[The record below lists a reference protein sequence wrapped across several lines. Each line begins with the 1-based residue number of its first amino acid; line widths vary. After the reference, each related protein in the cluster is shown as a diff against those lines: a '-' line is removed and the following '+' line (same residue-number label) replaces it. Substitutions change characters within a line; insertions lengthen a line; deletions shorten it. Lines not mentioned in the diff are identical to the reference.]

1 MLRCHQGDTANL
13 FIRVPSPVHSH
24 TPVSPPFRL
33 KWRCSLVFSL
43 LCAEA
48 AWLPCANA
56 APPLPQNG
64 DFVAGSG
71 SIARSGANLS
81 IAQSS
86 TNGIIDWSSFSIG
99 AGRTVSFDNGTGA
112 TLNRVTGNELSVL
125 NGKLTAT
132 GSVYLINPQG
142 VLVGPSGVVTTGGR
156 FVASTLDVDNSAFM
170 GGTPVTLSGT
180 SNGVVVNLGK
190 ISSSGGDV
198 FLVANKA
205 VANLGIIKAPNG
217 TAELATGTTVL
228 LQDSSSGQ
236 QVFVQAGS
244 GGQTLN
250 AGTIRAA
257 QISLQSTDGNV
268 YALAGRHSVL
278 RATGTATREGHVWLV
293 ADGGTVNA
301 QDAKIKATN
310 ADGSGGTVD
319 TSGST
324 LNVDGA
330 KVDAAQWNLTAP
342 VFTIS
347 GTTADTL
354 GRNLSHGTSVSVNTT
369 GANGTT
375 GNIDVRGDI
384 SWNGAASL
392 SLNAFHSITLA
403 AATKI
408 VNRGA
413 GDLTLRAD
421 ATAIDNGGSV
431 ANNGTID
438 WSASTGIVSALYD
451 MNGTYTPG
459 TIKSNSAWSAA
470 PFSGLLTQV
479 TALEL
484 VNSLADLNNVTL
496 NLAGNYALGTNI
508 VADPSVIFES
518 IGASNNL
525 PFTGQFDGMGHTISD
540 LNLADPNYAPTNGV
554 GLFSVIGT
562 TGVVR
567 NLGVVNSN
575 APVVEE
581 AITAP
586 IGVIA
591 GDNFGLITY
600 SYSAGGTIGADPYG
614 GLSGGLVGQN
624 DGTIERSSSSMTV
637 QGFGREGGLVGVN
650 NGVIVQS
657 YATGSVSGDIHSSA
671 GGLVGVNSATGVI
684 NQSYATGAVDNSTDT
699 SAIGA
704 GGLVNQNAGTIEES
718 FDAASMT
725 LPALAS
731 ILPPGTFAF
740 GGLAASNTGTIANNV
755 FWNTQTTTLT
765 TGVASGTAVPA
776 ANGLSTAQMST
787 PASFG
792 PTWNFGPNGTWI
804 IPTGGTYP
812 ILQWQTTTQLQAQS
826 L

>member
-1 MLRCHQGDTANL
+1 MLRCHQGDTVNL
-13 FIRVPSPVHSH
+13 FVRAPSPVHSRTH
-24 TPVSPPFRL
+24 ASLPFRL
-33 KWRCSLVFSL
+33 QRRCSLVLSL

-48 AWLPCANA
+48 AWLPCAIA

-64 DFVAGSG
+64 TFVAGSG

-86 TNGIIDWSSFSIG
+86 ANGIIDWSSFSIG
-99 AGRTVSFDNGTGA
+99 AGRTVSFDNGSGA

-125 NGKLTAT
+125 NGKLTGT

-142 VLVGPSGVVTTGGR
+142 VLVGPNGVVTTGGR
-156 FVASTLDVDNSAFM
+156 FVASTLDVDNSAFIA
-170 GGTPVTLSGT
+170 GTPFTLNGT

-190 ISSSGGDV
+190 ISSSGSDV

-205 VANLGIIKAPNG
+205 VANLGTIKAPNG
-217 TAELATGTTVL
+217 TTELATGTAVL

-250 AGTIRAA
+250 AGTVRAA
-257 QISLQSTDGNV
+257 QISLQSMDGNV

-278 RATGTATREGHVWLV
+278 RATGTATRDGHIWLV

-319 TSGST
+319 TSGNA
-324 LNVDGA
+324 LDVDGA
-330 KVDAAQWNLTAP
+330 KVDAAQWNLSAP

-347 GTTADTL
+347 ATTADTL

-375 GNIDVRGDI
+375 GDIDVQGDI

-392 SLNAFHSITLA
+392 ALNAFHSISLA
-403 AATKI
+403 PTTTIA
-408 VNRGA
+408 NRGS

-431 ANNGTID
+431 TNNGTID
-438 WSASTGIVSALYD
+438 WSKSTGIVSALYD

-479 TALEL
+479 TAYEL
-484 VNSLADLNNVTL
+484 VNSLADLNNVSL
-496 NLAGNYALGTNI
+496 NLAGIYALGTN
-508 VADPSVIFES
+508 VVGDPSVIFES

-525 PFTGQFDGMGHTISD
+525 PFTGQFDGMRHTISNLD
-540 LNLADPNYAPTNGV
+540 LADANYAATNGV

-567 NLGVVNSN
+567 NLGVINSN
-575 APVVEE
+575 APLGQE
-581 AITAP
+581 AIIAP

-600 SYSAGGTIGADPYG
+600 SYTAGGTIGAEPYG

-624 DGTIERSSSSMTV
+624 DGTIERSSSNMTV
-637 QGFGREGGLVGVN
+637 DGFGREGGLVGVN

-657 YATGSVSGDIHSSA
+657 YATGSVTGDIHSSA
-671 GGLVGVNSATGVI
+671 GGLVGVNHATGVI
-684 NQSYATGAVDNSTDT
+684 NQSYATGSVDDPSLG
-699 SAIGA
+699 AIGG
-704 GGLVNQNAGTIEES
+704 GGLVDANAGLIEES
-718 FDAASMT
+718 FDAASMIVPT
-725 LPALAS
+725 LG
-731 ILPPGTFAF
+731 PPGSYEF
-740 GGLAASNTGTIANNV
+740 GGVAANNTGTIANNV

-765 TGVASGTAVPA
+765 TGVAFGTAVPA
-776 ANGLSTAQMST
+776 ANGLTTAQMST

-792 PTWNFGPNGTWI
+792 PTWNFGPNGTWL
-804 IPTGGTYP
+804 IPAGGTNP
-812 ILQWQTTTQLQAQS
+812 ILQWQTTTQLQAQP